1 MNMQLV
7 NEVTKSQLKKDVPF
21 FKSGSTVRVH
31 VKIKEGDKSRIQ
43 VFEGLVIAKQGG
55 GINEVFTVRKIS
67 NQIGV
72 EKNIPDSLSNC
83 WKKSKLYV
91 TVRLEETNYSTYA
104 DVLVRLLVL
113 KKFVKLEKVGSC
125 STFYFRLEGVRCRSR
140 RRTDTDWKNTNH
152 WQA

>member
-67 NQIGV
+67 NGVGV
-72 EKNIPDSLSNC
+72 ERTFPVHTPRVEKIEVVRYG
-83 WKKSKLYV
+83 KVRRAKLYYL
-91 TVRLEETNYSTYA
+91 RALQGKAARIKEI
-104 DVLVRLLVL
+104 
-113 KKFVKLEKVGSC
+113 
-125 STFYFRLEGVRCRSR
+125 R
-140 RRTDTDWKNTNH
+140 R
-152 WQA
+152 

>member
-72 EKNIPDSLSNC
+72 E
-83 WKKSKLYV
+83 
-91 TVRLEETNYSTYA
+91 TNYSTYA

-113 KKFVKLEKVGSC
+113 KKFVKLEK
-125 STFYFRLEGVRCRSR
+125 SR
-140 RRTDTDWKNTNH
+140 VLLDFLF
-152 WQA
+152 